1 MPVMAAH
8 IAYRKAVAVL
18 AATHGYQAE
27 AEVLNDDQ
35 GGKWPE
41 LGAWAEV
48 LVGR

>member
-1 MPVMAAH
+1 MAAH

-18 AATHGYQAE
+18 AATHGYQGQ